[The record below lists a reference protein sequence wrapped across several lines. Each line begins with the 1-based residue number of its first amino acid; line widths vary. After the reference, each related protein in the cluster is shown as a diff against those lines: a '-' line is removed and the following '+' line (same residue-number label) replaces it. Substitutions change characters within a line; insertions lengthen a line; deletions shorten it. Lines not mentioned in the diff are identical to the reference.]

1 MAVLFQ
7 VRKPCP
13 TCGKPMTVVPEDP
26 AHARPRYVC
35 LSCEDDPL
43 RNPAA
48 RKWAESP
55 LRPPA
60 K

>member
-1 MAVLFQ
+1 
-7 VRKPCP
+7 
-13 TCGKPMTVVPEDP
+13 MTVVPENP